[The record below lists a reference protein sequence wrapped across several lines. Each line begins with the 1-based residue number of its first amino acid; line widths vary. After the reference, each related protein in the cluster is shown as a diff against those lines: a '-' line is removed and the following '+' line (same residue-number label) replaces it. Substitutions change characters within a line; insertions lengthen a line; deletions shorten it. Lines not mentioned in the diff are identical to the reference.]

1 MSHDT
6 SHGDKSGH
14 HDGHGDGFAHVLPVK
29 LLVGVWAV
37 LMILT
42 VVTVA
47 VTAIDLG
54 RSGNLIIAMA
64 IATVKATAVGLYFMH
79 LRWDKPF
86 NALVFVSSLLF
97 VSLFI
102 SIALLDK
109 SEYEHDIVD
118 YEHMQA
124 K

>member
-1 MSHDT
+1 MSHHDH
-6 SHGDKSGH
+6 SQG
-14 HDGHGDGFAHVLPVK
+14 DGHGHGDNFAHVLPVK
-29 LLVGVWAV
+29 LLVGVWAL
-37 LMILT
+37 LMVLT

-64 IATVKATAVGLYFMH
+64 IATVKAAAVGLYFMH

-118 YEHMQA
+118 YEKLQQS

>member
-1 MSHDT
+1 MSHHDH
-6 SHGDKSGH
+6 SQGDGH
-14 HDGHGDGFAHVLPVK
+14 AHGDGFAHVLPVK
-29 LLVGVWAV
+29 LLVGVWALLMV
-37 LMILT
+37 LTL
-42 VVTVA
+42 VTVA
-47 VTAIDLG
+47 VTQIDLG
-54 RSGNLIIAMA
+54 RSGNLIIAMG
-64 IATVKATAVGLYFMH
+64 IATIKAVAVGLYFMH

-109 SEYEHDIVD
+109 SEYEHDIID
-118 YEHMQA
+118 YEKLQET

>member
-1 MSHDT
+1 MSHHDQ
-6 SHGDKSGH
+6 SGH
-14 HDGHGDGFAHVLPVK
+14 HDAHGDGFAHVLPVK
-29 LLVGVWAV
+29 LLVGVWAL
-37 LMILT
+37 LMVLT

-47 VTAIDLG
+47 VTQVDLG
-54 RSGNLIIAMA
+54 RSGNLIIAMG
-64 IATVKATAVGLYFMH
+64 IATVKAAAVGLYFMH

-118 YEHMQA
+118 YEKLQQT